1 MSGVF
6 NIINSAASGRRA
18 MGNAYSSKVKLDQ
31 LTANLS
37 TDPEAVARA
46 QMRLKC
52 NNRVSAMI
60 FKDVGMF
67 LIAPIFLMIVLL
79 YFNVFSGGYL
89 LIPISLPFLG
99 IVTLIILK
107 YTKWAKVEYRGL
119 QNGMETQEACDAL
132 FK

>member
-6 NIINSAASGRRA
+6 NIINSASSARRS
-18 MGNAYSSKVKLDQ
+18 MGDLYSNKVKLDK

-46 QMRLKC
+46 EMRLKC
-52 NNRVSAMI
+52 NNRVSLMI

-89 LIPISLPFLG
+89 LIPISLPVLG
-99 IVTLIILK
+99 IVTITILR
-107 YTKWAKVEYRGL
+107 YTKWARVEYRGL